1 MTLAKAVSMKYNK
14 TIEKCSNEEIY
25 YALLDMTKQMAE
37 DKVSNEGKKKLYY
50 ISAEF
55 LIGKLLSNNLIN
67 LGIYDSVKS
76 ELEASGK
83 NIGEI
88 EEIELEPSLGN
99 GGLGRL
105 AACFVDS
112 IATLGLNGDGVG
124 LNYHYGL
131 FKQVFDHNL
140 QKETPNPWITPD
152 SWLTKTDIT
161 YPVQF
166 GGFTVQSRLYNID
179 VVGYNNRTTKLR
191 LFDIE
196 TVDESIVG
204 DTIDFNK
211 DDIAKN
217 LTLFLYPDDSD
228 DKGRLLRV
236 YQQYFMVSNAARLIL
251 DEAVEKGSNLHDLA
265 DYATVQI
272 NDTHPS
278 MVIPELI
285 RLLQERGILMDEAVS
300 IVSKVC
306 AYTNH
311 TILAEA
317 LEKWPI
323 GFLEKAVPQL
333 MPIIRELDNRVRAK
347 VSDEST
353 YIIKDG
359 LVHMAHMDIHYGYSV
374 NGVAYLHTEI
384 LKNSEL
390 NNFYKLYPEKFN
402 NKTNGITFRRWLM
415 SCNPELS
422 AMITDLIG
430 DGWKKDANELEKLGN
445 FVNDDAVLDRLLA
458 VKAGKKADLKNY
470 LKMKQDSTLLAKNIL
485 IEQQKVEMLK
495 LHEGRFFW
503 IGVCVLVLVIAC
515 FIYLYEKKRRA
526 LLLAQS
532 QRTISSLRLE
542 NIRNRMS
549 PHFIF
554 NVLNQEMGSREGENK
569 KELSSLVK
577 LMRRNLEL
585 AEQMCVTLK
594 EELGFVQ
601 TYIDLQRRSLGPEF
615 KVTIEVGED
624 VDTNQL
630 LLPSMLIQIPVENAI
645 KHALQGKEGERR
657 LWIDV
662 HRSGTYICV
671 RITDNGGGFK
681 LNSANRGTGTGMK
694 VIMQTIQILNAKN
707 KEMIETT
714 VHNIP
719 LPDGETACEVSFHL
733 PLNYDYSV

>member
-1 MTLAKAVSMKYNK
+1 MNTIYGKILWRTSLPVLLLLFLAVSCKQSEQHSSWEKKYDSFYRSVTDSLTTHPQQIRALAKQKMEMSTDSLEWYYYSAIVLKTYMFTSDVDSARYLIKRIEDFCTREQSSPYLADLRSEYLNTKGNIYVRVGAMDSAIVCFTDSYKQRLLGMKTESVPDILINLADACSRQGKYDVSAFWYRKALQIGDSLGISEGRRHPVYYGLAQVYMALHDFDQCDYYYNLAGMFYDKMLPYEKYIYLNNRGNSYYYREDYPEALKYFKKGFSLAVSHPDMGFEKNLCMVNLGDVYLQMNEPDSAAKY
-14 TIEKCSNEEIY
+14 INECQPFFRKIG
-25 YALLDMTKQMAE
+25 AA
-37 DKVSNEGKKKLYY
+37 GALYY
-50 ISAEF
+50 IDTQR
-55 LIGKLLSNNLIN
+55 IGLALERNDMATVRNLLSKATNPNHIEPDMLHIRN
-67 LGIYDSVKS
+67 KYLQEFYEKTADY
-76 ELEASGK
+76 K
-83 NIGEI
+83 NAFFYQKEN
-88 EEIELEPSLGN
+88 S
-99 GGLGRL
+99 RL
-105 AACFVDS
+105 DDS
-112 IATLGLNGDGVG
+112 IRNEHV
-124 LNYHYGL
+124 
-131 FKQVFDHNL
+131 
-140 QKETPNPWITPD
+140 
-152 SWLTKTDIT
+152 
-161 YPVQF
+161 
-166 GGFTVQSRLYNID
+166 RM
-179 VVGYNNRTTKLR
+179 RTADMSLR
-191 LFDIE
+191 
-196 TVDESIVG
+196 
-204 DTIDFNK
+204 
-211 DDIAKN
+211 
-217 LTLFLYPDDSD
+217 
-228 DKGRLLRV
+228 
-236 YQQYFMVSNAARLIL
+236 YQ
-251 DEAVEKGSNLHDLA
+251 
-265 DYATVQI
+265 
-272 NDTHPS
+272 
-278 MVIPELI
+278 
-285 RLLQERGILMDEAVS
+285 
-300 IVSKVC
+300 
-306 AYTNH
+306 
-311 TILAEA
+311 
-317 LEKWPI
+317 
-323 GFLEKAVPQL
+323 
-333 MPIIRELDNRVRAK
+333 
-347 VSDEST
+347 
-353 YIIKDG
+353 
-359 LVHMAHMDIHYGYSV
+359 
-374 NGVAYLHTEI
+374 
-384 LKNSEL
+384 
-390 NNFYKLYPEKFN
+390 
-402 NKTNGITFRRWLM
+402 
-415 SCNPELS
+415 
-422 AMITDLIG
+422 
-430 DGWKKDANELEKLGN
+430 
-445 FVNDDAVLDRLLA
+445 
-458 VKAGKKADLKNY
+458 
-470 LKMKQDSTLLAKNIL
+470 QDSTLLAKNIL

-719 LPDGETACEVSFHL
+719 LPDGETGCEVSFHL

>member
-1 MTLAKAVSMKYNK
+1 MNTIYGKILWRTSLPVLLLLFLAVSCKQSEQHSSWEKKYDSFYRSVTDSLTTHPQQIRALAKQKMEMSTDSLEWYYYSAIVLKTYMFTSDVDSARYLIKRIEDFCAREQSSPYLADLRSEYLNTKGNIYVRVGAMDSAIVCFTDSYKKRLQGMKTESVPDILINLADACSRQGKYDVSAFWYRKALQIGDSLGISEGRRHPVYYGLAQVYMALHDFDQCDYYYNLAGMFYDKMLPYEKYIYLNNRGNSYYYREDYPEALKYFKKGFSLAVSHPDMGFEKNLCMVNLGDVYLQMNEPDSAAKY
-14 TIEKCSNEEIY
+14 INECQPFFRKIG
-25 YALLDMTKQMAE
+25 AA
-37 DKVSNEGKKKLYY
+37 GALYY
-50 ISAEF
+50 IDTQR
-55 LIGKLLSNNLIN
+55 IGLALERNDMATVRNLLSKATNPNHIEPDMLHIRN
-67 LGIYDSVKS
+67 KYLQEFYEKTADY
-76 ELEASGK
+76 K
-83 NIGEI
+83 NAFFYQKEN
-88 EEIELEPSLGN
+88 S
-99 GGLGRL
+99 RL
-105 AACFVDS
+105 DDS
-112 IATLGLNGDGVG
+112 IRNEHV
-124 LNYHYGL
+124 
-131 FKQVFDHNL
+131 
-140 QKETPNPWITPD
+140 
-152 SWLTKTDIT
+152 
-161 YPVQF
+161 
-166 GGFTVQSRLYNID
+166 RM
-179 VVGYNNRTTKLR
+179 RTADMSLR
-191 LFDIE
+191 
-196 TVDESIVG
+196 
-204 DTIDFNK
+204 
-211 DDIAKN
+211 
-217 LTLFLYPDDSD
+217 
-228 DKGRLLRV
+228 
-236 YQQYFMVSNAARLIL
+236 YQ
-251 DEAVEKGSNLHDLA
+251 
-265 DYATVQI
+265 
-272 NDTHPS
+272 
-278 MVIPELI
+278 
-285 RLLQERGILMDEAVS
+285 
-300 IVSKVC
+300 
-306 AYTNH
+306 
-311 TILAEA
+311 
-317 LEKWPI
+317 
-323 GFLEKAVPQL
+323 
-333 MPIIRELDNRVRAK
+333 
-347 VSDEST
+347 
-353 YIIKDG
+353 
-359 LVHMAHMDIHYGYSV
+359 
-374 NGVAYLHTEI
+374 
-384 LKNSEL
+384 
-390 NNFYKLYPEKFN
+390 
-402 NKTNGITFRRWLM
+402 
-415 SCNPELS
+415 
-422 AMITDLIG
+422 
-430 DGWKKDANELEKLGN
+430 
-445 FVNDDAVLDRLLA
+445 
-458 VKAGKKADLKNY
+458 
-470 LKMKQDSTLLAKNIL
+470 QDSTLLAKNIL

-719 LPDGETACEVSFHL
+719 LPDGETGCEVSFHL

>member
-1 MTLAKAVSMKYNK
+1 MNTIYGKILWRTSLPVLLLLFLAVSCKQSEQHSSWEKKYDSFYRSVTDSLTTHPQQIRALAKQKMEMSTDSLEWYYYSAIVLKTYMFTSDVDSARYLIKRIEDFCAHEQSSPYLADLRSEYLNTKGNIYVRVGAMDSAIVCFTDSYKQRLHGMKTESVPDILINLADACSRQGKYDVSAFWYRKALQIGDSLGISEGRRHPVYYGLAQVYMALHDFDQCDYYYNLAGMFYDKMLPYEKYIYLNNRGNSYYYREDYPEALKYFKKGFSLAVSHPDMGFEKNLCMVNLGDVYLQMNEPDSAAKY
-14 TIEKCSNEEIY
+14 INECQPFFRKIG
-25 YALLDMTKQMAE
+25 AA
-37 DKVSNEGKKKLYY
+37 GALYY
-50 ISAEF
+50 IDTQR
-55 LIGKLLSNNLIN
+55 IGLALERNDMATVRNLLSKATNPNHIEPDMLHIRN
-67 LGIYDSVKS
+67 KYLQEFYEKTADY
-76 ELEASGK
+76 K
-83 NIGEI
+83 NAFFYQKEN
-88 EEIELEPSLGN
+88 S
-99 GGLGRL
+99 RL
-105 AACFVDS
+105 DDS
-112 IATLGLNGDGVG
+112 IRNEHV
-124 LNYHYGL
+124 
-131 FKQVFDHNL
+131 
-140 QKETPNPWITPD
+140 
-152 SWLTKTDIT
+152 
-161 YPVQF
+161 
-166 GGFTVQSRLYNID
+166 RM
-179 VVGYNNRTTKLR
+179 RTADMSLR
-191 LFDIE
+191 
-196 TVDESIVG
+196 
-204 DTIDFNK
+204 
-211 DDIAKN
+211 
-217 LTLFLYPDDSD
+217 
-228 DKGRLLRV
+228 
-236 YQQYFMVSNAARLIL
+236 YQ
-251 DEAVEKGSNLHDLA
+251 
-265 DYATVQI
+265 
-272 NDTHPS
+272 
-278 MVIPELI
+278 
-285 RLLQERGILMDEAVS
+285 
-300 IVSKVC
+300 
-306 AYTNH
+306 
-311 TILAEA
+311 
-317 LEKWPI
+317 
-323 GFLEKAVPQL
+323 
-333 MPIIRELDNRVRAK
+333 
-347 VSDEST
+347 
-353 YIIKDG
+353 
-359 LVHMAHMDIHYGYSV
+359 
-374 NGVAYLHTEI
+374 
-384 LKNSEL
+384 
-390 NNFYKLYPEKFN
+390 
-402 NKTNGITFRRWLM
+402 
-415 SCNPELS
+415 
-422 AMITDLIG
+422 
-430 DGWKKDANELEKLGN
+430 
-445 FVNDDAVLDRLLA
+445 
-458 VKAGKKADLKNY
+458 
-470 LKMKQDSTLLAKNIL
+470 QDSTLLAKNIL

-719 LPDGETACEVSFHL
+719 LPDGETGCEVSFHL